1 MNPSPTSTLLD
12 AQDDTY
18 RFTATELARLAVYRA
33 AVPAGFYSD
42 RCAETPSTIATAI
55 ATADSSLLEREHC
68 ALRTAGFTPAEI
80 TRLVAYRDAVAAGLF
95 GDTGEQAATAARQAG

>member
-1 MNPSPTSTLLD
+1 MNPSPTSTVLD

-33 AVPAGFYSD
+33 AVRAGFYSD
-42 RCAETPSTIATAI
+42 RCAKTAATITSAI
-55 ATADSSLLEREHC
+55 APADLSVLDGEFF
-68 ALRTAGFTPAEI
+68 ALRAAGFTSAEI

-95 GDTGEQAATAARQAG
+95 RDTGDQPATAAPQAG